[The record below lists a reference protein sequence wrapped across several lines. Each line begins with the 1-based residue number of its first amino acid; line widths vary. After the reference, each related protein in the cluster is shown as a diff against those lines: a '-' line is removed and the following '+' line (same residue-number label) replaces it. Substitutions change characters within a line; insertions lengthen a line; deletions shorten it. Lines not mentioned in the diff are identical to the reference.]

1 MYSYVQT
8 TMQKVPGG
16 AQKRCILS
24 MSIKVNHQQ
33 KEMSQGIQ
41 QKYTNGLRCL
51 GEYQVMFLSNCQ
63 P

>member
-1 MYSYVQT
+1 
-8 TMQKVPGG
+8 MQKVPGG

-33 KEMSQGIQ
+33 TEMSQGIQ